1 MTATK
6 NEYVASLPMILDEVE
21 VQRVERVSPSFVRIE
36 LAGPG
41 LAECGAAGPLYDQR
55 MKIVFPNAAGNLP
68 SFADM
73 NESWWDTWM
82 QIPEEERGSMR
93 TYTIRDLA
101 GSGAGSRL
109 VVDIVVHEP
118 GEHSGPGN
126 EWALRAQPGDRLI
139 VLAPRRGHEFGGIE
153 WSPGTATRLLL
164 AGDET
169 AVPAIR
175 GVLRDLPA
183 DATGAAFVEVP
194 SAEDI
199 QRDVV
204 APEGVEV
211 TWLPR
216 GDAPRGASLHAAVIA
231 WLTGTAETAP
241 AVGDD
246 EVDPDLW
253 ETPVHSSS
261 GEQVAEATRVP
272 MADGPYAGLYAW
284 IAGESKV
291 VTGLRRRLVNDLG
304 IDRGQVAFMGYWREG
319 VAMRS

>member
-1 MTATK
+1 VTATQ

-21 VQRVERVSPSFVRIE
+21 VQSVERISPSYVRIE
-36 LAGPG
+36 LGGPG
-41 LAECGAAGPLYDQR
+41 LADCGTAGPLYDQR
-55 MKIVFPNAAGNLP
+55 MKIVFPNAAGGLP
-68 SFADM
+68 SFAGMD
-73 NESWWDTWM
+73 ESWWETWM
-82 QIPEEERGSMR
+82 QIPEDERGSMR
-93 TYTIRDLA
+93 TYTIRDLV
-101 GSGAGSRL
+101 GSGTDSRL

-126 EWALRAQPGDRLI
+126 EWALRARPGDRLVI
-139 VLAPRRGHEFGGIE
+139 LAPRRGHEYGGIE

-183 DATGAAFVEVP
+183 DAVGAAFVEVP

-199 QRDVV
+199 QRDVT
-204 APEGVEV
+204 APDGVDV

-216 GDAPRGASLHAAVIA
+216 GEAPRGASLHAAVVA
-231 WLTGTAETAP
+231 WLTGSAETAP
-241 AVGDD
+241 EVSDD
-246 EVDPDLW
+246 EIDPDLW

-261 GEQVAEATRVP
+261 GEEVAETTQVP
-272 MADGPYAGLYAW
+272 VDGTPHAGLYAW
-284 IAGESKV
+284 IAGESKI
-291 VTGLRRRLVNDLG
+291 VTGLRRRLVNELG